1 MPSASNGW
9 KPSTSPVGEGHTT
22 PRTPEQSTSSLSATS
37 PSSSTF
43 PRPKRLRSRTSTMT
57 NIYTPPLPPVMSR
70 ENSAEDVRGEYGQ
83 DLSRPPSGTLL
94 PSAHGRRASKSV
106 SSVRPS
112 VVVTPS
118 KYYTPQTP
126 NQISFANTPN
136 SNTGNGAMGSPEA
149 DRKNTLKRRTSTPSL
164 FKRVTRG
171 EEEDEDEGLRGKLMS
186 KEEPQVSQLLQQQQ
200 RSEVRARSTST
211 SVVIP
216 QTQDLTEH
224 STYTSK
230 PIRPSMPPSSYTQQ
244 PPPPRPWSPGP
255 ASPGLHV
262 EEASDERPS
271 GFLSSAYNYTESGI
285 VQLLNYVRP
294 SSFSHHSYARH
305 EPSDVDSEKGLNGSE
320 DETEESS
327 ISYFTLPPTPPEQSE
342 FSSFASALPSN
353 SLPTPALS
361 TKSLSRDEPKR
372 GKLRKAFR
380 RRSGLEGDNGNG
392 LLSAVWSKVMG
403 SGGGNGKLSE
413 VLRDLGWIVGIL
425 ALTFVV
431 TLGIVV
437 WLVQGMPITTLK
449 HIPQSTT
456 DVQLLSAEIRGYMA
470 SSSYGW
476 WHTVGVLTFVGCWKH
491 AWSVPGAVVLNIL
504 VGSLLEPMPA
514 LGLLTIITASGS
526 LGAYLLSRPLAPLI
540 AVLFPKP
547 LALVRAAL
555 APESIPAP
563 DSVEPTVGET
573 ITPIQASSDPSAQA
587 IGGPTEASTIW
598 RRLLVMRA
606 MGFVPWSG
614 MNVAC
619 GVVGVDWKVFWLTTA
634 AGSASWSYVTASVG
648 NILSRLKVPNSAISA
663 APGEMTGESLTSLLR
678 DPVLITKL
686 VFLSGL
692 TLLPVILKRRSPASP
707 SPTPRS
713 ASSFELSEL
722 PTSSSAPSSRP
733 VNPKINTLRLSGL
746 DNQPMSPLS
755 QSLAKFTPTPRIFD
769 LLSFGRIAMRQSGKI
784 VVGGVRSVVGGVR
797 GVVRSVT
804 QQ

>member
-1 MPSASNGW
+1 MPSPSNGW
-9 KPSTSPVGEGHTT
+9 KPSTSPVGERFTT
-22 PRTPEQSTSSLSATS
+22 SRTPEQSTGSSSVPS

-43 PRPKRLRSRTSTMT
+43 PRPKKLRSRTSTLT

-70 ENSAEDVRGEYGQ
+70 ENSAEDVREEYGQ
-83 DLSRPPSGTLL
+83 GPSRLPPGTLL
-94 PSAHGRRASKSV
+94 PSVNGRRASKSV
-106 SSVRPS
+106 SYVPPN

-118 KYYTPQTP
+118 KYYTPQTH
-126 NQISFANTPN
+126 NQFPFVGSPN
-136 SNTGNGAMGSPEA
+136 SNIRNGVMGSPEG
-149 DRKNTLKRRTSTPSL
+149 DMKNMLKRRTSTPSL
-164 FKRVTRG
+164 VKRVTRS
-171 EEEDEDEGLRGKLMS
+171 EEEEEDEGLRGKLIP
-186 KEEPQVSQLLQQQQ
+186 KKEPQQSQLLQEPQK
-200 RSEVRARSTST
+200 SEVRARSTST
-211 SVVIP
+211 SVVVP
-216 QTQDLTEH
+216 QTQGLTEH
-224 STYTSK
+224 STYTSQ
-230 PIRPSMPPSSYTQQ
+230 PIRPPMPPSSYTQQ
-244 PPPPRPWSPGP
+244 PHPPRPWSAAPP
-255 ASPGLHV
+255 SPSSPV
-262 EEASDERPS
+262 EEASNERSS

-285 VQLLNYVRP
+285 VQLFNYVRP
-294 SSFSHHSYARH
+294 SSYHSYARQD
-305 EPSDVDSEKGLNGSE
+305 PSDVDSEKGLNGSE

-327 ISYFTLPPTPPEQSE
+327 VSYFTLPPTPPEQSE
-342 FSSFASALPSN
+342 FSSYAAALPSD
-353 SLPTPALS
+353 SLPTPTLS
-361 TKSLSRDEPKR
+361 ARSLSRNESKR
-372 GKLRKAFR
+372 GKLRRAFR

-392 LLSAVWSKVMG
+392 LLSAVWSKIMG

-413 VLRDLGWIVGIL
+413 VLRDLGWIVGVL
-425 ALTFVV
+425 AMTFLV
-431 TLGIVV
+431 TFGIAI

-449 HIPQSTT
+449 HLPQSTT

-514 LGLLTIITASGS
+514 LGLLTIITACGS

-563 DSVEPTVGET
+563 DSVEPILGET
-573 ITPIQASSDPSAQA
+573 ITPIQASSDPSTRA

-598 RRLLVMRA
+598 RRLLVMRS

-619 GVVGVDWKVFWLTTA
+619 GVVGVDWKVFLLTTA
-634 AGSASWSYVTASVG
+634 AGSASWNYVTASVG

-707 SPTPRS
+707 STTPRS

-722 PTSSSAPSSRP
+722 PTPSSASSFRP
-733 VNPKINTLRLSGL
+733 LNPKINTLRLSGI

-769 LLSFGRIAMRQSGKI
+769 LLSFGRIAMRQGGKI

-797 GVVRSVT
+797 GAVRGVT